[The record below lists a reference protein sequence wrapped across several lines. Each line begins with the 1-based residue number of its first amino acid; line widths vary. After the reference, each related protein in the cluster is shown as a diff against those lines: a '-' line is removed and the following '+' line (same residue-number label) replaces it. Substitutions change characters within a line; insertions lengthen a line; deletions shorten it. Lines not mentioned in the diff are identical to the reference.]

1 MGAYGFDSMM
11 PELAKWE
18 PRFKNYAEFEKVMEG
33 LVNLFGE
40 CPSCVDDGGDPDCT
54 VRKCCRQKGHVTCVN
69 CTGMDTCEELRQRER
84 AFKRLKEI
92 KAMGTENWVE
102 EMQRK
107 TNAGYCYLDEKS
119 E

>member
-1 MGAYGFDSMM
+1 M
-11 PELAKWE
+11 LQ
-18 PRFKNYAEFEKVMEG
+18 
-33 LVNLFGE
+33 
-40 CPSCVDDGGDPDCT
+40 T
-54 VRKCCRQKGHVTCVN
+54 KGHVTCAD
-69 CTGMDTCEELRQRER
+69 CTEMDTCEELRQRKW

-92 KAMGTENWVE
+92 KAMGTENLVE